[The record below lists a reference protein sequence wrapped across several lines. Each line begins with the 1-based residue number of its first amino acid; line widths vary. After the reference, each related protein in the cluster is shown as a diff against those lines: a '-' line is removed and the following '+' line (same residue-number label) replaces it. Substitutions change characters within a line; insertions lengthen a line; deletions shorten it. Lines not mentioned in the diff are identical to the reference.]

1 MTSIDETLRNY
12 AEYKTKQEL
21 IEKKMVKLR
30 KQLKDVVSTMPDQKY
45 QNQHHC
51 VSIVSSKRSGIAK
64 KDVPSDVWDKYSVT
78 TKFEM
83 LVVRKKP
90 T

>member
-1 MTSIDETLRNY
+1 MTSIDDTLRNY
-12 AEYKTKQEL
+12 AEYKIKQDL

-30 KQLKDVVSTMPDQKY
+30 KQLKDVVSSMPDKKY
-45 QNQHHC
+45 QNQQHC
-51 VSIVSSKRSGIAK
+51 VSIVSSKRSGISK
-64 KDVPSDVWDKYSVT
+64 KDVPSDVWGKYSVT

-90 T
+90 N